1 MFDLS
6 VGDPLRSVLKNLTAI
21 IYVMASEETRPQYW
35 SWLLADSL
43 SCGQSL
49 VALFGAHAV
58 TPTIKHSLHHGAE
71 KLLQVR
77 EAEEWLGL
85 MGILSMRTFGEW
97 AAEEAHRLRA
107 PEASLLVDNENRQ

>member
-1 MFDLS
+1 
-6 VGDPLRSVLKNLTAI
+6 
-21 IYVMASEETRPQYW
+21 MASEETRPQYW

-43 SCGQSL
+43 SCGQSQ

-58 TPTIKHSLHHGAE
+58 TPTIHEALHHGAE

-97 AAEEAHRLRA
+97 ACGIFME
-107 PEASLLVDNENRQ
+107 